1 MQRYEEKKQEILL
14 IDGKFLV
21 ELSTSYI
28 ISYILSYKV

>member
-1 MQRYEEKKQEILL
+1 MQRYEEKNQEILL

-28 ISYILSYKV
+28 IF